1 MVRRIGPVLAALC
14 LVIMVPAVAWGAE
27 LKVGFVNA
35 ARVIEDAPQAEE
47 ARKSLEKEFA
57 PRDRQ
62 LVALQKLVKQQEE
75 KLARDEAVMSD
86 AGRSKLERDIRQK
99 KRELK
104 RSRDELQEDFNI
116 RRNEILAQ
124 LQRQAVE
131 AIQTLA
137 KRGKYDLVLSDGV
150 MYAGERV
157 DITGAVLEQMR
168 QDYERQKSKKGG
180 E

>member
-1 MVRRIGPVLAALC
+1 MVKRLGPVLVVVFLALVLPVTGFC
-14 LVIMVPAVAWGAE
+14 AD

-35 ARVIEDAPQAEE
+35 ARVIEDAPQAEQ

-62 LVALQKLVKQQEE
+62 LIALQKSVKQQEE
-75 KLARDEAVMSD
+75 TLSRDAAVMSES
-86 AGRSKLERDIRQK
+86 GRSKLERDIRQK
-99 KRELK
+99 KREIK
-104 RSRDELQEDFNI
+104 RSQEEFREDFNI

-124 LQRQAVE
+124 LQRRAVE

-137 KRGKYDLVLSDGV
+137 KRERYDLVLSDGV

-157 DITGAVLEQMR
+157 DITNQVLEQMGR
-168 QDYERQKSKKGG
+168 DFEREKAKKTK
-180 E
+180 